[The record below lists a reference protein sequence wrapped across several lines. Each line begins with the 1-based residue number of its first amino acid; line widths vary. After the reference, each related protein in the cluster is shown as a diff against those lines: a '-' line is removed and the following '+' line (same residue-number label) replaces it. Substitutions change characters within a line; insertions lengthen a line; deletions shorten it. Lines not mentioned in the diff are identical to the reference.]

1 MEKKNNF
8 FDQYGN
14 YINIENLSLAE
25 IYLRASQEG
34 YKKGYI
40 DGSLGINRTSE
51 GISKTADNLY
61 DKLMKG
67 GLV

>member
-40 DGSLGINRTSE
+40 DGSLGVNRTSE
-51 GISKTADNLY
+51 GISNTADKLY

-67 GLV
+67 GLI